1 MCHVEKSVRRVTAGM
16 ADAVDGAARPRAKKK
31 AKGLAPLS
39 GEEHAAF
46 VARQENCGIVY
57 LGRVPPYLKPTAL
70 RTMLSGYGTDVLRI
84 YLQPED
90 TALRARRVRSGGNK
104 KKCFSEGWVEFADK
118 RRAKR
123 IASTL
128 NNTPARRA
136 RPTRARRSPRSSRA
150 HRAHARRAQMGG
162 AHRSFYASDLWNL
175 KYLHKF
181 KWTHLTEKI
190 AEDARVRSDKMRAEL
205 SQARRDA
212 RAPERVCSRARP
224 CAGRAPSC
232 LTRLAHAHT
241 GVEGDELLLV
251 QGGRGE
257 GNRRHVRAAK
267 EEGSGRRVGR
277 GRRGSG
283 RGRAAKARQEASRGR
298 ARRGRARAG

>member
-1 MCHVEKSVRRVTAGM
+1 MEKSVRRVTAGM

-70 RTMLSGYGTDVLRI
+70 RTMLSGYGTEVLRI

-128 NNTPARRA
+128 NNTPARIA
-136 RPTRARRSPRSSRA
+136 RPTPKRAPRC
-150 HRAHARRAQMGG
+150 
-162 AHRSFYASDLWNL
+162 
-175 KYLHKF
+175 
-181 KWTHLTEKI
+181 
-190 AEDARVRSDKMRAEL
+190 
-205 SQARRDA
+205 A
-212 RAPERVCSRARP
+212 RAPSA
-224 CAGRAPSC
+224 
-232 LTRLAHAHT
+232 
-241 GVEGDELLLV
+241 
-251 QGGRGE
+251 
-257 GNRRHVRAAK
+257 RAARAD
-267 EEGSGRRVGR
+267 GRCAPLVLRVR
-277 GRRGSG
+277 PLEPEVPPQVQVDAPDR
-283 RGRAAKARQEASRGR
+283 ED
-298 ARRGRARAG
+298 RRGRARSV

>member
-1 MCHVEKSVRRVTAGM
+1 M

-31 AKGLAPLS
+31 KAKGLAPLS
-39 GEEHAAF
+39 GEQHAAF

-128 NNTPARRA
+128 NNTPARIA
-136 RPTRARRSPRSSRA
+136 RPTPNGPRAA
-150 HRAHARRAQMGG
+150 HARRAHARRAQMGG

-205 SQARRDA
+205 GDTVRN
-212 RAPERVCSRARP
+212 
-224 CAGRAPSC
+224 
-232 LTRLAHAHT
+232 T
-241 GVEGDELLLV
+241 GD
-251 QGGRGE
+251 
-257 GNRRHVRAAK
+257 
-267 EEGSGRRVGR
+267 
-277 GRRGSG
+277 
-283 RGRAAKARQEASRGR
+283 
-298 ARRGRARAG
+298 